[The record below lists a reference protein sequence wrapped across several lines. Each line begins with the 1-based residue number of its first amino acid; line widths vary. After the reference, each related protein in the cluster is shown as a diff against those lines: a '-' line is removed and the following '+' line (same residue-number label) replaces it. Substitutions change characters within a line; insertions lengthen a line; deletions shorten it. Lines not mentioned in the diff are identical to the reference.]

1 MAYLGKN
8 LWRRSKRS
16 TSLRLAREMDMT
28 ILLPA
33 LILALIGVAMVY
45 SATFSKPEISQLYLK
60 QILWIAAGSLGLI
73 FFASFNYQALL
84 QRYAYPVYWM
94 ILVLLAVLLAMGEQ
108 ISGSQRWIQLGPIG
122 FQPSEFAKVAT
133 TLVLAKYLA
142 GREEQIK
149 RWKVILGAFLLAGLP
164 MGLILRQP
172 DLGTALVFIP
182 LTFAMLFIVG
192 VSWQRLIGI
201 AMTGILAS
209 PLIWLL
215 LKEYQRQRLRVFLT
229 PSMDSLGAGYNVI
242 QSKIAIGSGEA
253 WGKGWLAG
261 TQGQLKFLPEHHT
274 DFIFSVMAEEWGFLG
289 SLILVLLFCILLL
302 QALRVARSAR
312 DMSGSLTAVGLTTI
326 IFTQV
331 GVNLGVATGIVPVT
345 GMTLPFISYG
355 GSSIIASM
363 CMLGILMS
371 IWSGRKVK

>member
-1 MAYLGKN
+1 
-8 LWRRSKRS
+8 
-16 TSLRLAREMDMT
+16 MT

-60 QILWIAAGSLGLI
+60 QILWISAGSLGLV
-73 FFASFNYQALL
+73 FFASFNYHALL

-94 ILVLLAVLLAMGEQ
+94 ILVLLAVLLALGEQ

-192 VSWQRLIGI
+192 VSWQRLLGI

-242 QSKIAIGSGEA
+242 QSKIAIGSGAA

-261 TQGQLKFLPEHHT
+261 TQGQLRFLPEHHT

-289 SLILVLLFCILLL
+289 SLILVMLFSILLL
-302 QALRVARSAR
+302 QSLRVARSAR

>member
-242 QSKIAIGSGEA
+242 QSKIAIGSGAA

>member
-1 MAYLGKN
+1 
-8 LWRRSKRS
+8 
-16 TSLRLAREMDMT
+16 MT

-60 QILWIAAGSLGLI
+60 QILWVSAGSLGLI
-73 FFASFNYQALL
+73 FFASFNYPALL
-84 QRYAYPVYWM
+84 EHYAYPAYWM
-94 ILVLLAVLLAMGEQ
+94 ILALLAVLLAVGEQ

-142 GREEQIK
+142 DREGKIK
-149 RWKVILGAFLLAGLP
+149 QWKTVLGAFLLAGVP

-182 LTFAMLFIVG
+182 LVFAMLFVVG
-192 VSWQRLIGI
+192 VSWQRLTGI

-253 WGKGWLAG
+253 WGKGWLEG
-261 TQGQLKFLPEHHT
+261 TQGQLRFLPEHHT

-289 SLILVLLFCILLL
+289 SLVLVSFFSILLL

-312 DMSGSLTAVGLTTI
+312 DMSGSLAAVGLTTI

-331 GVNLGVATGIVPVT
+331 AVNLGVATGIMPVT

-363 CMLGILMS
+363 SMLGILMS

>member
-8 LWRRSKRS
+8 LWRRSRRS

-60 QILWIAAGSLGLI
+60 QILWISAGSLGLV
-73 FFASFNYQALL
+73 FFASFNYHALL

-94 ILVLLAVLLAMGEQ
+94 ILVLLAVLLALGEQ

-192 VSWQRLIGI
+192 VSWQRLLGI

-242 QSKIAIGSGEA
+242 QSKIAIGSGAA

-261 TQGQLKFLPEHHT
+261 TQGQLRFLPEHHT

-289 SLILVLLFCILLL
+289 SLILVMLFSILLL
-302 QALRVARSAR
+302 QSLRVARSAR

>member
-1 MAYLGKN
+1 
-8 LWRRSKRS
+8 
-16 TSLRLAREMDMT
+16 MT

-33 LILALIGVAMVY
+33 LVLALIGVAMVY

-60 QILWIAAGSLGLI
+60 QILWISAGSLGLI

-84 QRYAYPVYWM
+84 ERYAYPVYWM
-94 ILVLLAVLLAMGEQ
+94 ILILLAVLLAVGEQ

-142 GREEQIK
+142 GRQESIK
-149 RWKVILGAFLLAGLP
+149 QWKVVLGAFLLAGLP
-164 MGLILRQP
+164 MILILRQP
-172 DLGTALVFIP
+172 DLGTALVFVP
-182 LTFAMLFIVG
+182 LIFSMLFVAG
-192 VSWQRLIGI
+192 VSWKRLTGI

-229 PSMDSLGAGYNVI
+229 PSQDSLGAGYNVI
-242 QSKIAIGSGEA
+242 QSKIAIGSGQA
-253 WGKGWLAG
+253 WGKGWLEG
-261 TQGQLKFLPEHHT
+261 TQGQLRFLPEHHT

-289 SLILVLLFCILLL
+289 SLVLVLLFSILLL

-312 DMSGSLTAVGLTTI
+312 DMSGSLTAVGLTMV

-331 GVNLGVATGIVPVT
+331 AINLGVATGIMPVT

-355 GSSIIASM
+355 GSSLIAVM